1 MDTLDRQVLTQALAW
16 RRAGHSATLVTVVQT
31 WGSAPRP
38 VGALLA
44 LRGDGVPCGSVS
56 GGCVEDDLI
65 DRLRRGGPPQLPQV
79 LTYGGTHASAARWR
93 LPCGGTLRLVLEAVH
108 DPAWLEELLARTAA
122 QALVQR
128 TLTLADGRVALH
140 SAVPGTAPLDFDGT
154 TLSAVFGPRWRLL
167 LIGAGQLGQAV
178 AQLGQMLGFEV
189 LVCDPRS
196 EYQHTDVAGARRL
209 PGMPDDVVRTLLP
222 GAHTA
227 VVALTHD
234 PKLDDLALLEALQAG
249 AGFFYVGALGS
260 VRSQAARR
268 QRLAEHFG
276 LTRAELDR
284 LHGPVGLAIGA
295 RTPAEIA
302 VSVAAQLV
310 QVRSSVQGA
319 VPETT
324 AATTVRTQAD
334 MTRPAATGPAP
345 AVAQERATTAEA
357 AAQAEAGADKV
368 PAGTAAPPLVPAGT
382 PGSAAPLVLHAG
394 CSAPATALQTP
405 APCAAGH
412 L

>member
-1 MDTLDRQVLTQALAW
+1 MDTLDRQVLAQALDW
-16 RRAGHSATLVTVVQT
+16 RRAGHGVALATVVQT

-65 DRLRRGGPPQLPQV
+65 ERVRRSGPPALPQV
-79 LTYGGTHASAARWR
+79 LTYGGTRDAAARWR
-93 LPCGGTLRLVLEAVH
+93 LPCGGTLRLVLESVH
-108 DPAWLEELLARTAA
+108 DTAWLEQLLARTAA
-122 QALVQR
+122 QALVRR

-140 SAVPGTAPLDFDGT
+140 GAEQGAAPLAFDGA
-154 TLSAVFGPRWRLL
+154 TLTAVFGPRWRLL
-167 LIGAGQLGQAV
+167 LVGAGQLSQAV
-178 AQLGQMLGFEV
+178 AQLGHLLGFEV

-196 EYQHTDVAGARRL
+196 EYQHTGVAGARRL
-209 PGMPDDVVRTLLP
+209 PGMPDDVVRALLP

-234 PKLDDLALLEALQAG
+234 PRLDDLALLEALQAD

-260 VRSQAARR
+260 ARSQAARR

-276 LTRAELDR
+276 LGDAELDR

-310 QVRSSVQGA
+310 QVRSRLQGA
-319 VPETT
+319 PAKAAGASAVPQGAAKPCCEVAGGGAARAPDAAGACPVPAHGQAQTGRQARSETP
-324 AATTVRTQAD
+324 TQAQE
-334 MTRPAATGPAP
+334 PA
-345 AVAQERATTAEA
+345 R
-357 AAQAEAGADKV
+357 
-368 PAGTAAPPLVPAGT
+368 
-382 PGSAAPLVLHAG
+382 
-394 CSAPATALQTP
+394 
-405 APCAAGH
+405 
-412 L
+412 